1 MRIIS
6 KRRQFSFIYRS
17 FHSSPIAF
25 NNPIE
30 NTSSTKASQ
39 NSVDAEEM
47 KRFAEQ
53 SKEWYNLKGPYE
65 VLFRMNP
72 LRTNYITKKLNNK
85 ITASPLQNIKILDI
99 GCGGGFLS
107 NSLTRLGATVT
118 GLDANR
124 ENILTAKANN
134 RQNIEYINST
144 AEELLLLGKQY
155 DCVCALEIVE
165 HVTDPKDFVKVCNAL
180 VKPGGYIFY
189 STINRTLLG
198 YLGTIAIAENILGW
212 VPKGTH
218 TFEKYVKPEELT
230 RYIEDSGAKVL
241 DVTGMGYN
249 PLTKQWSL
257 EGCEHPQM
265 NYIVTAQRLPDKL

>member
-1 MRIIS
+1 MSLIVKKI
-6 KRRQFSFIYRS
+6 KFSRS
-17 FHSSPIAF
+17 RCFHSSKVTF
-25 NNPIE
+25 NS
-30 NTSSTKASQ
+30 SSTNAT
-39 NSVDAEEM
+39 SVDAEEM

-72 LRTNYITKKLNNK
+72 LRTNYIRKRLNNNFSS
-85 ITASPLQNIKILDI
+85 SPLKNIQILDI

-118 GLDANR
+118 GLDANP

-134 RQNIEYINST
+134 RQNITFINST
-144 AEELLLLGKQY
+144 AEELLLQGKQY
-155 DCVCALEIVE
+155 DCVCALEVLE
-165 HVTDPKDFVKVCNAL
+165 HVTDPKEFVKICNSL
-180 VKPGGYIFY
+180 VKPGGYLFY
-189 STINRTLLG
+189 STISRTLLA
-198 YLGTIAIAENILGW
+198 YLGTIAVAENILGW

-218 TFEKYVKPEELT
+218 SFEKYINPEELKQ
-230 RYIEDSGAKVL
+230 YIEDSGAKVL

-257 EGCEHPQM
+257 EDCSNPQM
-265 NYIVTAQRLPDKL
+265 NYIVTAQRAE